1 MDINAEKIKA
11 LRHSK
16 GWTQQH
22 LSEICG
28 LSLRTIQRVERHGA
42 ASKET
47 ALSLCAA
54 FEQTIETILP
64 LEGESG
70 EQEETVHISL
80 YVQISIFVIGGVL
93 GALLMKL
100 FG

>member
-1 MDINAEKIKA
+1 MDINAEKIKS

-22 LSEICG
+22 LADACD

-42 ASKET
+42 ASKES
-47 ALSLCAA
+47 ALSLCAV
-54 FEQTIETILP
+54 FEQTIESIIP
-64 LEGESG
+64 PVEEPGEVV
-70 EQEETVHISL
+70 TFSL
-80 YVQISIFVIGGVL
+80 NPQLLVFVFGGL
-93 GALLMKL
+93 FGAGLMKL